1 MPNVR
6 ASCGE
11 HNDILD
17 LSEPISVHREQPDDA
32 ELENIP
38 ERFLI
43 MKYAHD
49 EISSQICFQKNLNH
63 IRRELIRYFLKFNC
77 CRYHYNSIAYVALRY
92 HIPTHILYDFVK

>member
-1 MPNVR
+1 MLNVR
-6 ASCGE
+6 ASCGK
-11 HNDILD
+11 HKDILD

-49 EISSQICFQKNLNH
+49 EISSQICFQKK
-63 IRRELIRYFLKFNC
+63 I
-77 CRYHYNSIAYVALRY
+77 SI
-92 HIPTHILYDFVK
+92 ISDES